1 MRPSLF
7 DQLYYNIDLGTS
19 SKAEAPNQPALTP
32 AQRTPTTD
40 EVGLDPRQQKA
51 PKEFTGMKF
60 THTLIK
66 HLDQLYSKMLAG
78 EVKEIASEPEY
89 NPKQK
94 VIEGQTDT
102 LVLNEKESY
111 YNPGNSA
118 VTEST

>member
-19 SKAEAPNQPALTP
+19 SKAEAPTQPALTP

-60 THTLIK
+60 THSLIK